1 MLLLLLLLEEG
12 SLVGAPGA
20 EPKKKHLFLKILVFV
35 IIVRGLKKETGC
47 CKKQRSCLNIFAYV
61 TCKIVADFLCSTK
74 MGEIKVK
81 ERVPAICKNGVRH
94 NFNNYRHGQLNPDS
108 HSNMRVRNRL
118 PMYVLQSV
126 IFKKTR
132 GKFGK

>member
-20 EPKKKHLFLKILVFV
+20 EPKKTFIFENTSFCNNCT
-35 IIVRGLKKETGC
+35 RGLKKETGC

-108 HSNMRVRNRL
+108 HSNMRVQNRN
-118 PMYVLQSV
+118 VCTTISN
-126 IFKKTR
+126 I
-132 GKFGK
+132 